1 MNIKSIIAKEL
12 NIPLKGVENT
22 VELLDE
28 GNTIPFIARY
38 RKELTGGLD
47 EENLR
52 AIEQRLNYLRNLYS
66 RQEEVIRLIDEQ
78 GKLTEDLEERIRAAI
93 KLQEIEDLY
102 RPYRPKRRTRATI
115 AKEKGLEPLALI
127 LWEQELT
134 EDLLEVAAQYIDE
147 EKGVASGEEALA
159 GARDIIA
166 EWIAEDPDIRQ
177 VVREVYLKHGQLVTV
192 ATDSEVESPYEMY
205 YDYMEPLSVIKGHR
219 VLAINRGEKENVL
232 QVKFEIP
239 EENVH
244 LRIEEKVIIN
254 PDSVSYA
261 ELVSALEDG
270 FQRLLGPSLERELR
284 GVLTEKAESGAIEV
298 FGDNLKQL
306 LLQAPV
312 KGRVV
317 MGIDPAYRTGCKIAV
332 VDGTGK
338 LLYKTVIYPTPPQ
351 KKIEE
356 GKEVVINLIERY
368 DVDLIAIGNGTAS
381 RETES
386 FVAELLRESNL
397 DVMYTIVNEAGAS
410 VYSASPLAK
419 QEFPNLDVAERSA
432 ISIARRVQDPLAE
445 LVKIDPKSIGVGQ
458 YQHDVD
464 QKNLQLTLQAVVE
477 SAVNSVGV
485 DLNTASPSLLSYVSG
500 LKPNVA
506 RNIVK
511 YRDEV
516 GRFSSRKDLKRVSGL
531 GEKTFVQCA
540 GFLRI
545 DAGLEYLDN
554 TAVHP
559 ESYEAANALLMK
571 LGVDKSMLVRG
582 GIPDIRLRLEGFNKK
597 ALANELGIGLPTL
610 EDIIESLEKPGR
622 DPREDMPGPVFRTD
636 VLDIKDLAVGM
647 VLTGTVR
654 NVVDFGAFVDIG
666 VKRDGLVHISQ
677 LKEGYVRHP
686 KEVVSVGDIVKVA
699 VLEVDVN
706 KERISLTMVGI
717 KE

>member
-47 EENLR
+47 EESLR

-78 GKLTEDLEERIRAAI
+78 GKLTEDLEERIRAAT

-516 GRFSSRKDLKRVSGL
+516 GRFSSRKELKRVSGL

>member
-47 EENLR
+47 EESLR

-78 GKLTEDLEERIRAAI
+78 GKLTEDLEERIRAAT